1 MEIIK
6 IETPKAGFRPVVQYK
21 NQSVYFFRF
30 DKEETE
36 NETIVCNETT
46 IMLKNATYE
55 TMVAALIAV
64 KYSIDAQLA
73 LLYNYEYDKVAY
85 QQQMDDYQAWRAYCK
100 ESARQFFG
108 IEES

>member
-1 MEIIK
+1 MDIIK

-21 NQSVYFFRF
+21 NHSVYFFRF
-30 DKEETE
+30 DPEETE

-73 LLYNYEYDKVAY
+73 LLYNYESDEVAY
-85 QQQMDDYQAWRAYCK
+85 QQQMDDYQAWRVYCK
-100 ESARQFFG
+100 DSARQFYG
-108 IEES
+108 IDG